1 MLAFFYFETG
11 FCYAVPADLVFTM
24 KSRLASDSDS
34 SPAFPSQMPE
44 QHPSSCFVVASPW
57 THSSFGSSLSSL
69 AFEQVW
75 GLIAVYSMF
84 CRIQPQSHQIL
95 GFSLMGVFCFVLFFI
110 SSQTESPYLPLVC
123 SDFLFFFFSFSD
135 SLLVGL
141 LFYPCMFLICWPV
154 IAHCDPVFLWCQLQ
168 HLLFYLFKTS
178 HRFS

>member
-1 MLAFFYFETG
+1 MFAFFYFETG

-24 KSRLASDSDS
+24 KSRLASNSDS

-95 GFSLMGVFCFVLFFI
+95 GFSLMGAFCFVLF
-110 SSQTESPYLPLVC
+110 
-123 SDFLFFFFSFSD
+123 LFHLRLSLLTCHWSVQIFCFFFSFSD

-141 LFYPCMFLICWPV
+141 LFYLCMLPDLLACDCSLWPCVPV
-154 IAHCDPVFLWCQLQ
+154 VSVTTSS
-168 HLLFYLFKTS
+168 LLFI
-178 HRFS
+178 

>member
-1 MLAFFYFETG
+1 MFAFFFFETG

-95 GFSLMGVFCFVLFFI
+95 GFSLMGVFCFVLFLFHLRL
-110 SSQTESPYLPLVC
+110 SLLTCHWSVQVFC
-123 SDFLFFFFSFSD
+123 FFFFFFWLIAGRFAFLPLYVPDLLACDCSLWPCFPVMSVTTS
-135 SLLVGL
+135 SLL
-141 LFYPCMFLICWPV
+141 FI
-154 IAHCDPVFLWCQLQ
+154 
-168 HLLFYLFKTS
+168 
-178 HRFS
+178 

>member
-1 MLAFFYFETG
+1 MFAFFFFETG

-34 SPAFPSQMPE
+34 SPAFPAQMPE

-123 SDFLFFFFSFSD
+123 SDFLFFLFFFWLIAGRFAFLPLYVPDLLACDCSLWPCFPVMSVTTS
-135 SLLVGL
+135 SLL
-141 LFYPCMFLICWPV
+141 FI
-154 IAHCDPVFLWCQLQ
+154 
-168 HLLFYLFKTS
+168 
-178 HRFS
+178 